1 MRSEVAL
8 DIREYLR
15 RKFENKNCFVLGF
28 ARSNKPL
35 IEILLSVDAKVT
47 VCDKK
52 RETEEGEE
60 AVALKARGVRFVTGD
75 GYLDDIC
82 GDYIFRSPGIRDLQ
96 PEIQNAI
103 EGGAVLSSEMELF
116 FEVCPCPIFGITGS
130 DGKTTTTTLTHL
142 LLAKEKEKSGKGR
155 AYVGGNIGAPLLP
168 RVFEMT
174 EDDIAVVELSS
185 FQLQTMTVSPTRAII
200 TNITPNH
207 LNWHAD
213 MGEYVVAKRNI
224 CCHLGI
230 EHLVVNRENT
240 ITHGI
245 AQSLDVAAAYF
256 SSLRSSY
263 DEIVPFFKKNS
274 IAVYEKDGAIIIDD
288 GVNAEKVID
297 TSDILLPGRHNV
309 ENYMAAIAITR
320 GLVSKETVKE
330 VANTFGGVEHR
341 LELVREKDGVKFYN
355 SSIDSSP
362 TRTAAAISAL
372 PKAPV
377 IILGGEDKNVP
388 FDGLA
393 LDVCTRVKAA
403 VVTGV
408 AAPKILDAIYNCP
421 KYDPETV
428 KVKHIDD
435 FRDAV
440 IAATEMAESGDI
452 VLLSPACTSFDHF
465 KDFAERGN
473 YFKEIVN
480 SLE

>member
-1 MRSEVAL
+1 MLISAGARVTVR
-8 DIREYLR
+8 DRN
-15 RKFENKNCFVLGF
+15 ENAAEND
-28 ARSNKPL
+28 
-35 IEILLSVDAKVT
+35 DAK
-47 VCDKK
+47 
-52 RETEEGEE
+52 
-60 AVALKARGVRFVTGD
+60 AFASRGVNFIVGD
-75 GYLDDIC
+75 GYLESLVA
-82 GDYIFRSPGIRDLQ
+82 DYIFRTPAIRHDL
-96 PEIQNAI
+96 PEIVRAV

-116 FEVCPCPIFGITGS
+116 FEICPCPVFGITGS

-142 LLAKEKEKSGKGR
+142 LLSKEKEKSGKGR

-174 EDDIAVVELSS
+174 EYDIAVVELSS

-207 LNWHAD
+207 LNWHTD

-240 ITHGI
+240 ITYGI

-256 SSLRSSY
+256 SSVRSSY

-274 IAVYEKDGAIIIDD
+274 VAVYEKDGAIIIDD
-288 GVNAEKVID
+288 GKAAERVID
-297 TSDILLPGRHNV
+297 TADILLPGRHNV

-320 GLVSKETVKE
+320 GLVSKETVRE
-330 VANTFGGVEHR
+330 IATTFGGVEHR
-341 LELVREKDGVKFYN
+341 LELVREKDGIRFYN

-372 PKAPV
+372 PKAPI

-408 AAPKILDAIYNCP
+408 SAPKILSAIENCP
-421 KYDPETV
+421 EYDPERV
-428 KVKHIDD
+428 SVRHIDD
-435 FRDAV
+435 FREAV
-440 IAATEMAESGDI
+440 LAAAEMAEEGDI

-465 KDFAERGN
+465 KDFAQRGN
-473 YFKEIVN
+473 YFKEIVRGM
-480 SLE
+480 

>member
-1 MRSEVAL
+1 MIIS
-8 DIREYLR
+8 EYLKN
-15 RKFENKNCFVLGF
+15 KFEKKNCHVLGF

-35 IEILLSVDAKVT
+35 VDMLISAGARVTVRDRNENAAESDDAK
-47 VCDKK
+47 
-52 RETEEGEE
+52 
-60 AVALKARGVRFVTGD
+60 AFASRGVNFIVGD
-75 GYLDDIC
+75 GYLESLVA
-82 GDYIFRSPGIRDLQ
+82 DYIFRTPAIRHDL
-96 PEIQNAI
+96 PEIVRAV

-116 FEVCPCPIFGITGS
+116 FEICPCPIFGITGS

-142 LLAKEKEKSGKGR
+142 LLSKEKEKSGKGR

-185 FQLQTMTVSPTRAII
+185 FQLQTMKISPKRAII

-207 LNWHAD
+207 LNWHTD

-240 ITHGI
+240 ITYGI

-274 IAVYEKDGAIIIDD
+274 VAVYEKDGAIIIDD
-288 GVNAEKVID
+288 GKAAERVID
-297 TSDILLPGRHNV
+297 TADILLPGRHNV

-320 GLVSKETVKE
+320 GLVSKETVRE
-330 VANTFGGVEHR
+330 IATTFGGVEHR
-341 LELVREKDGVKFYN
+341 LELVREMDGIRFYK

-372 PKAPV
+372 PKAPI

-408 AAPKILDAIYNCP
+408 SAPKILSAIENCP
-421 KYDPETV
+421 EYDPERV
-428 KVKHIDD
+428 SVRHIDD
-435 FRDAV
+435 FREAV
-440 IAATEMAESGDI
+440 LAAAEMAEEGDI

-465 KDFAERGN
+465 KDFAQRGN
-473 YFKEIVN
+473 YFKEIVRG
-480 SLE
+480 L

>member
-1 MRSEVAL
+1 MLISA
-8 DIREYLR
+8 
-15 RKFENKNCFVLGF
+15 G
-28 ARSNKPL
+28 AR
-35 IEILLSVDAKVT
+35 VT
-47 VCDKK
+47 VRDKS
-52 RETEEGEE
+52 T
-60 AVALKARGVRFVTGD
+60 VAADSDDGKAFALRGVRFVTGD
-75 GYLDDIC
+75 GYLEDLRA
-82 GDYIFRSPGIRDLQ
+82 DYIFRTPAIRHDL
-96 PEIQNAI
+96 PKIVEAVKN
-103 EGGAVLSSEMELF
+103 GAVLSSEMELF
-116 FEVCPCPIFGITGS
+116 FEICPCTIFGITGS
-130 DGKTTTTTLTHL
+130 DGKTTTTTLTYL
-142 LLAKEKEKSGKGR
+142 LLSKEKEKSGKGR

-207 LNWHAD
+207 LNWHTD

-240 ITHGI
+240 ITYGI

-256 SSLRSSY
+256 SSTRSSY

-274 IAVYEKDGAIIIDD
+274 VAVYEKDGAIIIDD
-288 GVNAEKVID
+288 GKAAERVID
-297 TSDILLPGRHNV
+297 TADILLPGRHNV

-320 GLVSKETVKE
+320 GLVSRETVRE
-330 VANTFGGVEHR
+330 VATTFGGVEHR

-393 LDVCTRVKAA
+393 YDVCTRVKAA

>member
-1 MRSEVAL
+1 MI
-8 DIREYLR
+8 IREYLKN
-15 RKFENKNCFVLGF
+15 KFENKNCHVLGF

-35 IEILLSVDAKVT
+35 VDMLISAGARVTVRDRNENAAENDDAK
-47 VCDKK
+47 
-52 RETEEGEE
+52 
-60 AVALKARGVRFVTGD
+60 AFASRGVNFIVGD
-75 GYLDDIC
+75 GYLESLVA
-82 GDYIFRSPGIRDLQ
+82 DYIFRTPAIRHDL
-96 PEIQNAI
+96 PEIVRAV

-116 FEVCPCPIFGITGS
+116 FEICPCPVFGITGS

-142 LLAKEKEKSGKGR
+142 LLSKEKEKSGKGR

-174 EDDIAVVELSS
+174 EYDIAVVELSS

-207 LNWHAD
+207 LNWHTD

-240 ITHGI
+240 ITYGI

-256 SSLRSSY
+256 SSVRSSY

-274 IAVYEKDGAIIIDD
+274 VAVYEKDGAIIIDD
-288 GVNAEKVID
+288 GKAAERVID
-297 TSDILLPGRHNV
+297 TADILLPGRHNV

-320 GLVSKETVKE
+320 GLVSKETVRE
-330 VANTFGGVEHR
+330 IATTFGGVEHR
-341 LELVREKDGVKFYN
+341 LELVREKDGIRFYN

-372 PKAPV
+372 PKAPI

-408 AAPKILDAIYNCP
+408 SAPKILSAIENCP
-421 KYDPETV
+421 EYDPERV
-428 KVKHIDD
+428 SVRHIDD
-435 FRDAV
+435 FREAV
-440 IAATEMAESGDI
+440 LAAAEMAEEGDI

-465 KDFAERGN
+465 KDFAQRGN
-473 YFKEIVN
+473 YFKEIVRGM
-480 SLE
+480 